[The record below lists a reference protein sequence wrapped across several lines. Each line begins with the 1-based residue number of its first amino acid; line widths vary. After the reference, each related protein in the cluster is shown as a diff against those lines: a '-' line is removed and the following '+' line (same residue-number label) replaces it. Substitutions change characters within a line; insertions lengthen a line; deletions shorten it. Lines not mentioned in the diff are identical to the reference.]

1 MPKRVK
7 ATEAPNVSAITNPEL
22 LGQLIKAKRT
32 GMRLKLRDCAALCGV
47 GVNTLSRLERGNPN
61 TTLAAA
67 FSVLQGLGIQLKAK
81 ADASTGEWV

>member
-7 ATEAPNVSAITNPEL
+7 ATEAPNVSAITCPEL

-32 GMRLKLRDCAALCGV
+32 GMKLKLRDCAALCGV

-67 FSVLQGLGIQLKAK
+67 FSVLQGLGIQLTVKSDTSAE
-81 ADASTGEWV
+81 EWV

>member
-7 ATEAPNVSAITNPEL
+7 ATEAPNVSAITTPEI

-32 GMRLKLRDCAALCGV
+32 GMNLKLRDCAVLCGV

-61 TTLAAA
+61 TTLAAT
-67 FSVLQGLGIQLKAK
+67 FSVLKGLGIQLTTKTN
-81 ADASTGEWV
+81 SSSEEWV

>member
-7 ATEAPNVSAITNPEL
+7 ATETPNVSAITTPEI

-32 GMRLKLRDCAALCGV
+32 GMNLKLRDCAALCGV

-61 TTLAAA
+61 TTLTAA
-67 FSVLQGLGIQLKAK
+67 FSVLQGLGIQLTVKS
-81 ADASTGEWV
+81 DASTEEWV